1 MSVIK
6 LKPCPF
12 CGSEARL
19 LLNAKRKIYGKDE
32 YRTGV
37 VACCNV
43 CEARMFYGSEKLA
56 IEAWNRRT
64 KDDGTGG

>member
-1 MSVIK
+1 MITPK

-12 CGSEARL
+12 CGGEARL

-37 VACCNV
+37 VVCCNV
-43 CEARMFYGSEKLA
+43 CEARMFYGSENLA
-56 IEAWNRRT
+56 IEAWNRRVE
-64 KDDGTGG
+64 DAD